1 MKIRTKILFSFMA
14 VALVGTIV
22 GVLGFLAARVLSG
35 IAADMHEIQTQC
47 VTVSRVLN
55 AHNAWRQNLTEAV
68 LYGEEFTGALDP
80 TTCSLGEWLSSGDA
94 QNIDDPEL
102 LRLLDELSVPHDKV
116 HTDAQSVVA
125 LIEAGDTEGAKQ
137 FLNNEILPQVETVI
151 GILTDMQ
158 ARYDDLAGAKDE
170 ETSSVETQVAIGNL
184 MFIITVLAVGT
195 FFALRIANAVSKPL
209 ASLTAFM
216 LQASKTGN
224 TRLRPEDGAV
234 IAAFAAKKDEL
245 GQVISST
252 DAFLNRVNEVS
263 GILEAVAGG
272 DLTVEITPLSEND
285 TLGTS
290 VYRMTENL
298 NSMFRNISASTAQVA
313 SGAGQ
318 MADGAS
324 ALAQGSTEQAASV
337 EELSSSIADVAGKTR
352 ANAEMADQAA
362 RLAGTIKGNAEK
374 GARQMDDMVAAVEA
388 INQASQNISQ
398 VIKEIDNIAFQ
409 TNILALNASVEA
421 ARAGQHGKGFAVVA
435 EEVRNLSTKSADA
448 ARNTGNLIAD
458 SVEKA
463 ELGARIAKE
472 TAASL
477 AEIVTGIGES
487 SELVSKIA
495 LSSEEQSRAI
505 AQINDGVEQVAQV
518 VQQNSAT
525 AEESAAAAEEMSGQ
539 SEILREQLSWFKG
552 KDGASGKSLSVVKDP
567 ARRPV
572 HASSGFALDNTLSNA
587 GS

>member
-1 MKIRTKILFSFMA
+1 VDF
-14 VALVGTIV
+14 
-22 GVLGFLAARVLSG
+22 
-35 IAADMHEIQTQC
+35 
-47 VTVSRVLN
+47 
-55 AHNAWRQNLTEAV
+55 
-68 LYGEEFTGALDP
+68 
-80 TTCSLGEWLSSGDA
+80 
-94 QNIDDPEL
+94 
-102 LRLLDELSVPHDKV
+102 
-116 HTDAQSVVA
+116 
-125 LIEAGDTEGAKQ
+125 IEAGDTEGAKQ
-137 FLNNEILPQVETVI
+137 FLNNEILPQVEAVI
-151 GILTDMQ
+151 GVLTDMQ
-158 ARYDDLAGAKDE
+158 ARYDGLAGAKDE
-170 ETSSVETQVAIGNL
+170 ETSRVETQVAIGNL
-184 MFIITVLAVGT
+184 MFIIAVLGVGT

-224 TRLRPEDGAV
+224 THLRPEDGAV

-252 DAFLNRVNEVS
+252 DAFLKRVNEVS
-263 GILEAVAGG
+263 GVLEAVAGG
-272 DLTVEITPLSEND
+272 DLTAEITPLSELD
-285 TLGTS
+285 TLGSS

-298 NSMFRNISASTAQVA
+298 NGMFGNISASTAQVA
-313 SGAGQ
+313 AGAEQ

-352 ANAEMADQAA
+352 ANAEMAEKAA

-374 GARQMDDMVAAVEA
+374 GSRQMGDMVAAVEA

-435 EEVRNLSTKSADA
+435 EEVRNLSSKSADA
-448 ARNTGNLIAD
+448 AKNTGNLIAD

-487 SELVSKIA
+487 SELISKIA
-495 LSSEEQSRAI
+495 LSSEEQSLAI

-525 AEESAAAAEEMSGQ
+525 AEESAAAAEQMSGQ
-539 SEILREQLSWFKG
+539 SEMLRGQVSRFKVRG
-552 KDGASGKSLSVVKDP
+552 VSAERDTSTAAAPLKNVKTKYT
-567 ARRPV
+567 
-572 HASSGFALDNTLSNA
+572 GFAMDNTLSNA